1 MHSTTA
7 KDAANEAD
15 VAEWF
20 FHDGTHLTVKQE
32 EHSSESAL
40 RGNER
45 QAPKTKAD
53 FDVLHTLDSHQPLD
67 HLLGHR
73 RRARPHLLL
82 GREQD

>member
-1 MHSTTA
+1 MSNSGGKDFAVGKAAIDRRLLHTTTA

-40 RGNER
+40 RGN
-45 QAPKTKAD
+45 
-53 FDVLHTLDSHQPLD
+53 
-67 HLLGHR
+67 
-73 RRARPHLLL
+73 
-82 GREQD
+82 